1 MTTREP
7 DHGHLGDRPSTDRP
21 GATVTAEPEVEH
33 RIKRAKTSAAA
44 LALAIGSAAFVLT
57 LLVLF
62 FPVALIL
69 GVIGL
74 LLGIVGFRATRKPGV
89 TGKGVALAAILLSAV
104 SILLGAVFAAGV
116 VTVLNNESAVSRI
129 EQQVENL
136 RDRLPN
142 NVDIPQS

>member
-7 DHGHLGDRPSTDRP
+7 DHNRFADRAPADAPAARV

-44 LALAIGSAAFVLT
+44 ATALAIGSAAFVLT

-74 LLGIVGFRATRKPGV
+74 LLGIVGFRATKKPGV
-89 TGKGVALAAILLSAV
+89 TGKGVALAAILLGLV
-104 SILLGAVFAAGV
+104 SIVLGA
-116 VTVLNNESAVSRI
+116 AVG
-129 EQQVENL
+129 L
-136 RDRLPN
+136 GDRPRS
-142 NVDIPQS
+142 PPAR